1 MDSIRHKGVIES
13 MEGGKV
19 CVRIV
24 QVSACASCEARK
36 ICHSSDVKEKRIELP
51 LPAGQWTVGE
61 EVELCGRA
69 TMGMKAV
76 WLSYVLPLLV
86 MVLALIVALWVFP
99 EREGLA
105 ALLSLAVLVLYYGAL
120 FLFRRRLSREFVFEM
135 RRVE

>member
-13 MEGGKV
+13 IDGGKV
-19 CVRIV
+19 CVRMV

-36 ICHSSDVKEKRIELP
+36 ICHSSDVREKRIELP
-51 LPAGQWTVGE
+51 LPAGQWAVGE
-61 EVELCGRA
+61 EVELCGRV

-86 MVLALIVALWVFP
+86 LILALVAALWAFP
-99 EREGLA
+99 AREGLA
-105 ALLSLAVLVLYYGAL
+105 ALLSLASLALYYGGL
-120 FLFRRRLSREFVFEM
+120 FLFRQRLSREFVFEM